1 VLRIFYAGLVVCVAL
16 LGAAACQ
23 VAGSPQDALVRQ
35 AKAEGGLSIY
45 GNADVKAVQPLI
57 EAFRRRYPEIEVAYQ
72 DINST
77 VLNDRFLAETL
88 AGTPGA
94 DLVWSSAMD
103 QQAKLINDGYAQTY
117 ESPEASALPASAVWR
132 NKGYGVTAEPM
143 GFVYNTRL
151 IAPGEAPRT
160 HEALE
165 TLLRERRAELSGKV
179 ITYDPAQSNLGY
191 LSLTQDFA
199 ITRDT
204 RSLLQAIAGVRP
216 QLSATTNPMIDAVA
230 EGRAAIAYNALLPYA
245 IERAQSDDRIGVILP
260 EDYTLIVSRVAF
272 IARDARHP
280 AAARLFLDHMLSREG
295 QQLLAGQWL
304 PPVRTDVSPRGVEA
318 PNARAIRGGP
328 QLFVN
333 LDPVK
338 HRRFLAEWDAILAE
352 GAAAR

>member
-1 VLRIFYAGLVVCVAL
+1 MRVFYAGLVLCVAL
-16 LGAAACQ
+16 IGAAALFHFS
-23 VAGSPQDALVRQ
+23 APSRDALVRQ
-35 AKAEGGLSIY
+35 ANDERNLVIY
-45 GNADVKAVQPLI
+45 GNADTKAVKPLI
-57 EAFRRRYPEIEVAYQ
+57 DAFRRKHPDIAVTYE
-72 DINST
+72 DINSAA
-77 VLNDRFLAETL
+77 LNARFLAESNS
-88 AGTPGA
+88 GRPGA

-103 QQAKLINDGYAQTY
+103 LQAKLINDGFAQSY

-132 NKGYGVTAEPM
+132 NKGYGVTAEPL
-143 GFVYNTRL
+143 GFVYNTQL
-151 IAPGEAPRT
+151 IAPDRVPRT

-165 TLLRERRAELSGKV
+165 TLLRERRDAMTGKV
-179 ITYDPAQSNLGY
+179 ITYDPARSNLGY

-199 ITRDT
+199 VTRDT
-204 RSLLQAIAGVRP
+204 RSLVEAIAGVRP

-245 IERAQSDDRIGVILP
+245 IERAETDPRIGVVLP

-295 QQLLAGQWL
+295 QTLLARQWL
-304 PPVRTDVSPRGVEA
+304 PPVRTDLSPRGPGAER
-318 PNARAIRGGP
+318 ARPIRGGP

-338 HRRFLAEWDAILAE
+338 RRRFLAEWDLILAQ
-352 GAAAR
+352 GTTAP